1 MESPPPMPS
10 PTTPSSD
17 HRTTA
22 DSASESDSD
31 SERQQAPDGPQDAEH
46 TFDAIIIGAGS
57 AGLAALRAVR
67 KHSDNFLIVNA
78 GHYGTTCARV
88 GCMPSKLLIEAAN
101 AYHRR
106 HTFET
111 FGITGSQALA
121 VDLPAVL
128 RRLRR
133 LRDEF
138 VAGTVHITNELGGKS
153 VAGQA
158 RLLGPGRVQVS
169 AENGSGDQVFHTRS
183 LILAPGSH
191 PVLPRPWQE
200 LREQL
205 GEDRILTTDTL
216 FEQTTLG
223 PRMAVLGMGPI
234 GIEMAQALAR
244 LGVEVHGYATKEL
257 LGGLSDP
264 TVNAELREAL
274 EAELTLHV
282 GDKAT
287 LHATEGGGIE
297 VRSGAHRVVVD
308 QVLVAIGRRP
318 NLDGL
323 GLDTLGVALNEHGM
337 PEALNPNSMQVGDLP
352 VYMAG
357 DATSLDPLLHVAVDE
372 GHMAGINAMADE
384 PRRFQRRT
392 PLAIVFSEP
401 NAAVVGKGFAA
412 LQKKAQAA
420 QDKPKPKKTDRHEG
434 KDGNDSKDGKDAVD
448 AMDARGIQPYI
459 TGAVNFARQGR
470 ARAGQRNDGRLCVYA
485 DQTTGRIL
493 GAELCAPAGEHLAHL
508 LALAIAQK
516 MTVAGLLGMAFYH
529 PVLEE
534 GLRTALRDAA
544 RQLDLKVNSDL
555 ATCEA
560 IGATA
565 LE

>member
-1 MESPPPMPS
+1 MPS
-10 PTTPSSD
+10 SHPNHQSTS
-17 HRTTA
+17 
-22 DSASESDSD
+22 
-31 SERQQAPDGPQDAEH
+31 
-46 TFDAIIIGAGS
+46 TFDAVIVGAGS
-57 AGLAALRAVR
+57 AGLAALREVR
-67 KHSDNFLIVNA
+67 KHTDNYLVVNA
-78 GHYGTTCARV
+78 GPYGTTCARV

-106 HTFET
+106 HTFEA

-133 LRDEF
+133 MRDEF
-138 VAGTVHITNELGGKS
+138 VAGTVQITDELGDKS
-153 VAGQA
+153 MAGTA
-158 RLLGPGRVQVS
+158 KLLGPNRLQVN
-169 AENGSGDQVFHTRS
+169 EQVFNTRQT
-183 LILAPGSH
+183 ILAPGSH
-191 PVLPRPWQE
+191 PVLPKPWQD

-205 GEDRILTTDTL
+205 GEERILTTDTL

-223 PRMAVLGMGPI
+223 RRMAVIGMGPI

-264 TVNAELREAL
+264 TVNAELRGAL
-274 EAELTLHV
+274 QAELTTLHT

-287 LHATEGGGIE
+287 LHAAQGSGGGIE

-323 GLDTLGVALNEHGM
+323 GLDTLGVALDPHGM
-337 PEALNPNSMQVGDLP
+337 PEANPGSMQVGSLP
-352 VYMAG
+352 VYLAG
-357 DATSLDPLLHVAVDE
+357 DASNLHPILHEAVDE
-372 GHMAGINAMADE
+372 GHMAGINAMAQA
-384 PRRFQRRT
+384 PQCFARRT

-401 NAAVVGKGFAA
+401 NAAVVGQSFGA
-412 LQKKAQAA
+412 LQKKAAE
-420 QDKPKPKKTDRHEG
+420 KG
-434 KDGNDSKDGKDAVD
+434 G
-448 AMDARGIQPYI
+448 QPFV
-459 TGAVNFARQGR
+459 TGAVDFARQGR

-485 DQTTGRIL
+485 DKATGRLL
-493 GAELCAPAGEHLAHL
+493 GAELCAPAGEHMAHL
-508 LALAIAQK
+508 LALAVGEE
-516 MTVAGLLGMAFYH
+516 MTVAGLLGMPFYH

-544 RQLDLKVNSDL
+544 RQLDLKAQSDL
-555 ATCEA
+555 AGCEA
-560 IGATA
+560 IGAAA

>member
-10 PTTPSSD
+10 PTPQNTSSNSSNSSNNSK
-17 HRTTA
+17 A
-22 DSASESDSD
+22 SATGQPD
-31 SERQQAPDGPQDAEH
+31 APGQPQGAAH
-46 TFDAIIIGAGS
+46 TFDAIIVGAGS
-57 AGLAALRAVR
+57 AGLAALREVR
-67 KHSDNFLIVNA
+67 KHTDNYLLVNA
-78 GHYGTTCARV
+78 GPYGTTCARV
-88 GCMPSKLLIEAAN
+88 GCMPSKLLIEAAD

-106 HTFET
+106 HTFEA
-111 FGITGSQALA
+111 FGITGSEALA
-121 VDLPAVL
+121 ADLPAVL

-138 VAGTVHITNELGGKS
+138 VAGTVHVTDELGGKS
-153 VAGQA
+153 IAGQA
-158 RLLGPGRVQVS
+158 RLLGPGRVQVGEEVY
-169 AENGSGDQVFHTRS
+169 ATRRVV
-183 LILAPGSH
+183 LAPGSH
-191 PVLPRPWQE
+191 PVLPKPWQA

-205 GEDRILTTDTL
+205 GDDRILTTDTL

-223 PRMAVLGMGPI
+223 PRMAVIGMGPL

-244 LGVEVHGYATKEL
+244 LGIEVHAYATKEL

-264 TVNAELREAL
+264 SVNVELRQSL
-274 EAELTLHV
+274 EAELTLNI
-282 GDKAT
+282 GEEAT
-287 LHATEGGGIE
+287 LHAAGGGGIE

-308 QVLVAIGRRP
+308 QVLAAIGRRP

-323 GLDTLGVALNEHGM
+323 GLDSLGVALNERGM
-337 PEALNPNSMQVGDLP
+337 PAFNEHTMQVGDLP
-352 VYMAG
+352 VYLAG
-357 DATSLDPLLHVAVDE
+357 DANNLEPLLHVAVDE

-384 PRRFQRRT
+384 QVCFQRRT
-392 PLAIVFSEP
+392 PLAIVFCEP
-401 NAAVVGKGFAA
+401 NAAVVGQGFSA
-412 LQKKAQAA
+412 LQKKAKE
-420 QDKPKPKKTDRHEG
+420 D
-434 KDGNDSKDGKDAVD
+434 N
-448 AMDARGIQPYI
+448 QPYI

-485 DQTTGRIL
+485 DPATGRLL

-508 LALAIAQK
+508 LALAIGQQ
-516 MTVAGLLGMAFYH
+516 MTVAGLLGMPFYH

-544 RQLDLKVNSDL
+544 RQLDLKAGSDL

-560 IGATA
+560 IGAPA

>member
-1 MESPPPMPS
+1 MSS
-10 PTTPSSD
+10 PTPPNNSNSNSNSNSSN
-17 HRTTA
+17 HKPGST
-22 DSASESDSD
+22 DSALPGDTD
-31 SERQQAPDGPQDAEH
+31 QPQGAAH

-57 AGLAALRAVR
+57 AGLAALRQVR
-67 KHSDNFLIVNA
+67 KHSDNFLVVNA
-78 GHYGTTCARV
+78 GPYGTTCARV
-88 GCMPSKLLIEAAN
+88 GCMPSKLLIEAAD

-106 HTFET
+106 HTFEA
-111 FGITGSQALA
+111 FGITGSEALA
-121 VDLPAVL
+121 ADLPAVL

-138 VAGTVHITNELGGKS
+138 VAGTVHVTDELGGKS
-153 VAGQA
+153 IAGQA
-158 RLLGPGRVQVS
+158 RLLGPGRVQVGEEVY
-169 AENGSGDQVFHTRS
+169 ATRRVV
-183 LILAPGSH
+183 LAPGSH
-191 PVLPRPWQE
+191 PVLPKPWQA

-205 GEDRILTTDTL
+205 GDDRILTTDTL

-223 PRMAVLGMGPI
+223 PRMAVIGMGPL

-244 LGVEVHGYATKEL
+244 LGIEVHAYATKEL

-264 TVNAELREAL
+264 SVNVELRQSL
-274 EAELTLHV
+274 EAELTLNI
-282 GDKAT
+282 GDEAT
-287 LHATEGGGIE
+287 LHAAGGGGIE

-308 QVLVAIGRRP
+308 QVLAAIGRRP

-323 GLDTLGVALNEHGM
+323 GLDTLGVALDERGM
-337 PEALNPNSMQVGDLP
+337 PAFNAHTLQVGRLP
-352 VYMAG
+352 VYLAG
-357 DATSLDPLLHVAVDE
+357 DANNLDPLLHVAVDE

-384 PRRFQRRT
+384 PVCFQRRT

-401 NAAVVGKGFAA
+401 NAAVVGQGFAA
-412 LQKKAQAA
+412 LQKSAQ
-420 QDKPKPKKTDRHEG
+420 KG
-434 KDGNDSKDGKDAVD
+434 KDGKDSKEGKDDKDTKD
-448 AMDARGIQPYI
+448 AKGIQPYI

-485 DQTTGRIL
+485 DKATGRLL
-493 GAELCAPAGEHLAHL
+493 GAELCAPGGEHLAHL
-508 LALAIAQK
+508 LALAIGQK
-516 MTVAGLLGMAFYH
+516 MTVAGLLGMPFYH

-544 RQLDLKVNSDL
+544 RQLDLEAGSDL

-560 IGATA
+560 IGAPA

>member
-1 MESPPPMPS
+1 MPDS
-10 PTTPSSD
+10 TSTKQNDKSDSNSDNSSSD
-17 HRTTA
+17 
-22 DSASESDSD
+22 SSSS
-31 SERQQAPDGPQDAEH
+31 EH
-46 TFDAIIIGAGS
+46 TFDAIIVGAGS
-57 AGLAALRAVR
+57 AGLAALREVR
-67 KHSDNFLIVNA
+67 KHTDNFLIVNA
-78 GHYGTTCARV
+78 GPYGTTCARV

-111 FGITGSQALA
+111 FGITGGDALA
-121 VDLPAVL
+121 ADLPAVL

-138 VAGTVHITNELGGKS
+138 VAGTVHLTDGLGGKS
-153 VAGQA
+153 RAGKA
-158 RLLGPGRVQVS
+158 RLLGPNRLQVN
-169 AENGSGDQVFHTRS
+169 EQVLHTRQT
-183 LILAPGSH
+183 ILAPGSH
-191 PVLPRPWQE
+191 PVLPKPWQA

-205 GEDRILTTDTL
+205 GDDRILTTDTL

-223 PRMAVLGMGPI
+223 PRMAVIGMGPI

-264 TVNAELREAL
+264 SVNVELRQAL
-274 EAELTLHV
+274 EAELTLHI
-282 GDKAT
+282 GDAAT
-287 LHATEGGGIE
+287 LHAAEGGGIE

-308 QVLVAIGRRP
+308 QVLAAMGRRP

-323 GLDTLGVALNEHGM
+323 GLDTLGVALNERGL

-352 VYMAG
+352 VYLAG
-357 DATSLDPLLHVAVDE
+357 DANNQHPLLHEAVDE
-372 GHMAGINAMADE
+372 GHMAGMNAMADE
-384 PRRFQRRT
+384 PKCFQRRT

-401 NAAVVGKGFAA
+401 GSAVVGQGFAA
-412 LQKKAQAA
+412 LQTKSE
-420 QDKPKPKKTDRHEG
+420 QDGLRF
-434 KDGNDSKDGKDAVD
+434 A
-448 AMDARGIQPYI
+448 

-485 DQTTGRIL
+485 DQATGRLL
-493 GAELCAPAGEHLAHL
+493 GAELCAPAGEHMAHL
-508 LALAIAQK
+508 LALAVGQE
-516 MTVAGLLGMAFYH
+516 MTVAGLLGMPFYH

-544 RQLDLKVNSDL
+544 RQLDVKAGSDL
-555 ATCEA
+555 AGCEA
-560 IGATA
+560 IGAPA

>member
-1 MESPPPMPS
+1 MVDLAPFEPVLMESQPPMPHS
-10 PTTPSSD
+10 TPHSSTTNDTGTDTGAGADAD
-17 HRTTA
+17 HGA
-22 DSASESDSD
+22 HAP
-31 SERQQAPDGPQDAEH
+31 QPGPAHGQAQGKQH
-46 TFDAIIIGAGS
+46 TFDAIIVGAGS
-57 AGLAALRAVR
+57 AGLAALREVR
-67 KHSDNFLIVNA
+67 KHSDNYLVINA
-78 GHYGTTCARV
+78 GPYGTTCARV

-121 VDLPAVL
+121 ADLPAVL

-138 VAGTVHITNELGGKS
+138 VAGTVHITDELGGKS

-158 RLLGPGRVQVS
+158 RLLDAGRVQVTD
-169 AENGSGDQVFHTRS
+169 AHGGGEQVLHTRR
-183 LILAPGSH
+183 LVLAPGSH
-191 PVLPRPWQE
+191 PVLPPPWQA

-205 GEDRILTTDTL
+205 GDDRILTTDTL

-223 PRMAVLGMGPI
+223 PRMAVIGMGPL

-244 LGVEVHGYATKEL
+244 LGVQVHGYATQEL

-264 TVNAELREAL
+264 SVNVELRQAL
-274 EAELTLHV
+274 EAELTLHI
-282 GDKAT
+282 GDEAT
-287 LHATEGGGIE
+287 LHAADDGSGGIE

-308 QVLVAIGRRP
+308 QVLAAIGRRP

-323 GLDTLGVALNEHGM
+323 GLDTLGVALDQRGMPAFNEHT
-337 PEALNPNSMQVGDLP
+337 LQVGRLP
-352 VYMAG
+352 VYLAG
-357 DATSLDPLLHVAVDE
+357 DANNLDPLLHVAVDE

-384 PRRFQRRT
+384 PVCFQRRT

-401 NAAVVGKGFAA
+401 NAAVVGQGFSA
-412 LQKKAQAA
+412 LQKKAQ
-420 QDKPKPKKTDRHEG
+420 DD
-434 KDGNDSKDGKDAVD
+434 N
-448 AMDARGIQPYI
+448 QPYI
-459 TGAVNFARQGR
+459 TGAVNFERQGR

-485 DQTTGRIL
+485 DKATGRLL

-508 LALAIAQK
+508 LALAIGQK
-516 MTVAGLLGMAFYH
+516 MTVAGLLGMPFYH

-544 RQLDLKVNSDL
+544 RQLDLEAGSDL

-560 IGATA
+560 IGAPA

>member
-1 MESPPPMPS
+1 MESPPPMSS
-10 PTTPSSD
+10 PTPPNNSNSSN
-17 HRTTA
+17 HKPGST
-22 DSASESDSD
+22 DSALPGDTD
-31 SERQQAPDGPQDAEH
+31 QPQGAAH

-57 AGLAALRAVR
+57 AGLAALRQVR
-67 KHSDNFLIVNA
+67 KHSDNFLVVNA
-78 GHYGTTCARV
+78 GPYGTTCARV

-106 HTFET
+106 HTFEA

-121 VDLPAVL
+121 ADLPAVL

-138 VAGTVHITNELGGKS
+138 VAGTVHITDELGGKS

-158 RLLGPGRVQVS
+158 RLLDAGRVQVTD
-169 AENGSGDQVFHTRS
+169 AHGSGEQVLHTRR
-183 LILAPGSH
+183 LILAPGSQ
-191 PVLPRPWQE
+191 PVLPQPWQQ

-205 GEDRILTTDTL
+205 GSDRILTTDTL

-223 PRMAVLGMGPI
+223 PRMAVIGMGPV

-244 LGVEVHGYATKEL
+244 LGVQVHGYATKEM

-264 TVNAELREAL
+264 SVNVELRQAL
-274 EAELTLHV
+274 EAELTLHI
-282 GDKAT
+282 GDEAT
-287 LHATEGGGIE
+287 LHAAEGGGIE

-308 QVLVAIGRRP
+308 QVLAAIGRRP

-323 GLDTLGVALNEHGM
+323 GLDTLGVALDERGM
-337 PEALNPNSMQVGDLP
+337 PAFNPHTLQVGRLP
-352 VYMAG
+352 VYLAG
-357 DATSLDPLLHVAVDE
+357 DANNLDPLLHVAVDE

-384 PRRFQRRT
+384 PVCFQRRT

-401 NAAVVGKGFAA
+401 NAAVVGQGFAA
-412 LQKKAQAA
+412 LQKSAQ
-420 QDKPKPKKTDRHEG
+420 KG
-434 KDGNDSKDGKDAVD
+434 KDGKDGKEGKDDKD
-448 AMDARGIQPYI
+448 AKDAKGIQPYI

-485 DQTTGRIL
+485 DKATGRLL
-493 GAELCAPAGEHLAHL
+493 GAELCAPGGEHLAHL
-508 LALAIAQK
+508 LALAIGQK
-516 MTVAGLLGMAFYH
+516 MTVAGLLGMPFYH

-544 RQLDLKVNSDL
+544 RQLDLEAGSDL

-560 IGATA
+560 IGAPA

>member
-1 MESPPPMPS
+1 MVDLAPFEPVLMESQPPMPHS
-10 PTTPSSD
+10 TPHSSTTNDTGTDTGAGAGAGAD
-17 HRTTA
+17 HGA
-22 DSASESDSD
+22 HAPQPGPAHGQAQG
-31 SERQQAPDGPQDAEH
+31 RQH
-46 TFDAIIIGAGS
+46 TFDAIIVGAGS
-57 AGLAALRAVR
+57 AGLAALREVR
-67 KHSDNFLIVNA
+67 KHSDNYLVINA
-78 GHYGTTCARV
+78 GPYGTTCARV

-121 VDLPAVL
+121 ADLPAVL

-138 VAGTVHITNELGGKS
+138 VAGTVHITDELGGKS

-158 RLLGPGRVQVS
+158 RLLDAGRVQVTD
-169 AENGSGDQVFHTRS
+169 AHGGGEQVLHTRR
-183 LILAPGSH
+183 LVLAPGSH
-191 PVLPRPWQE
+191 PVLPPPWQA

-205 GEDRILTTDTL
+205 GDDRILTTDTL

-223 PRMAVLGMGPI
+223 PRMAVIGMGPL

-244 LGVEVHGYATKEL
+244 LGVQVHGYATKEL

-264 TVNAELREAL
+264 SVNVELRQAL
-274 EAELTLHV
+274 EAELTLHI
-282 GDKAT
+282 GDEAT
-287 LHATEGGGIE
+287 LHAAEGGGIE

-308 QVLVAIGRRP
+308 QVLAAIGRRP

-323 GLDTLGVALNEHGM
+323 GLDTLGVALDQRGMPAFNEHT
-337 PEALNPNSMQVGDLP
+337 LQVGRLP
-352 VYMAG
+352 VYLAG
-357 DATSLDPLLHVAVDE
+357 DANNLDPLLHVAVDE

-384 PRRFQRRT
+384 PVCFQRRT

-401 NAAVVGKGFAA
+401 NAAVVGQGFSA
-412 LQKKAQAA
+412 LQKKAQ
-420 QDKPKPKKTDRHEG
+420 DD
-434 KDGNDSKDGKDAVD
+434 N
-448 AMDARGIQPYI
+448 QPYI
-459 TGAVNFARQGR
+459 TGAVNFERQGR

-485 DQTTGRIL
+485 DKATGRLL

-508 LALAIAQK
+508 LALAIGQK
-516 MTVAGLLGMAFYH
+516 MTVAGLLGMPFYH

-544 RQLDLKVNSDL
+544 RQLDLEAGSDL

-560 IGATA
+560 IGAPA